1 MTSIIQKLEV
11 LSISENERAALI
23 GYLTRTKKSK
33 KYFRCKNDY
42 VVIPNFDNKKY
53 LLCKIIRNLKSQSFL
68 CLECQNETIFENMND
83 VEQFIKT
90 KGSKCVHEQLC
101 EVLFHFD
108 DAVDNY
114 NFVYSVKHN
123 HDLCT
128 LLK

>member
-1 MTSIIQKLEV
+1 M
-11 LSISENERAALI
+11 
-23 GYLTRTKKSK
+23 
-33 KYFRCKNDY
+33 
-42 VVIPNFDNKKY
+42 VIPNFDNKKY

-108 DAVDNY
+108 DAVDKVHEERNIE
-114 NFVYSVKHN
+114 V
-123 HDLCT
+123 
-128 LLK
+128 LLKSEKEHISVVHPPADEKRKSPGIVIINSRTCPGQLLEHR